1 MLEIASF
8 NKAFKI
14 MWIKKYLDK
23 DNHGKWEIF
32 FDLELDS
39 YTEGNLP
46 LQTICVR
53 KTRPNT

>member
-8 NKAFKI
+8 NKVFKI

-23 DNHGKWEIF
+23 DNPGKWEIF

-46 LQTICVR
+46 SQTI
-53 KTRPNT
+53 